1 MLIETEYANDIVF
14 AKYLK
19 YMTKAFKHK
28 RASYIN
34 KEIQQN
40 NIEVT
45 VSNSK
50 WNYVAVTAIDDNI
63 ESLLEELSFCAK
75 SYDISLLNN
84 ALKTLSLKQNN
95 TTKIYTHIYNKDVK
109 ESMLNSL
116 LANFKMKDALN
127 YEY

>member
-1 MLIETEYANDIVF
+1 
-14 AKYLK
+14 
-19 YMTKAFKHK
+19 MTKAFKHK

-45 VSNSK
+45 VSKSK
-50 WNYVAVTAIDDNI
+50 WNYVAETAIDYNI